1 MVLDYSEFFTVLLT
15 SHVRAL
21 EHPMLITKDI
31 TYSLLLLLLLLLLL
45 CILITS
51 HKGFLK

>member
-15 SHVRAL
+15 SPVRAL

-31 TYSLLLLLLLLLLL
+31 TYSLLLLLSL
-45 CILITS
+45 CIYITS